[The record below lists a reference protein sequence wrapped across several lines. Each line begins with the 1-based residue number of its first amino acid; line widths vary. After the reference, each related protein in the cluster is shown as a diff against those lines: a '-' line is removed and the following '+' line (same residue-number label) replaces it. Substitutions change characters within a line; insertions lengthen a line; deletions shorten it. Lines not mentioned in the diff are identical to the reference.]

1 MDLVA
6 VFVSQSPDAQGRRGA
21 HYAEFSEPRGLQAA
35 EWTSDDGEIESRERH
50 ACEAWGKSD
59 YFVMKRV
66 LFFLLAIGLCV
77 GSVQADEM
85 VRQLQTRLKE
95 GGYYRGDATGVYDE
109 ETAVAV
115 ARYQI
120 RNGLPISAEPD
131 AATLHALGLKPQGI
145 MKAQEPAPVAGAWR
159 RLRNGD
165 MQFVEDATEEKI
177 SSEAAAAATDGLS
190 RQPGR
195 TQSAP
200 PAPTEPV
207 DSRRASDFH
216 DKERLRE
223 YVGAFILAGLDP
235 QIGAELEF
243 FADRV
248 NYFGEQNMS
257 REKIRADLVRYA
269 RRWPERRFWLAGDI
283 QVASQPDGK
292 VQVNFPLRYDLRNG
306 SKSASGKVI
315 KTLVLRKT
323 DGNDLEIVDVRERT
337 EG

>member
-1 MDLVA
+1 
-6 VFVSQSPDAQGRRGA
+6 
-21 HYAEFSEPRGLQAA
+21 
-35 EWTSDDGEIESRERH
+35 
-50 ACEAWGKSD
+50 
-59 YFVMKRV
+59 MKRV
-66 LFFLLAIGLCV
+66 LFFLLAIGLSV

-120 RNGLPISAEPD
+120 RNGLPISAEMDP
-131 AATLHALGLKPQGI
+131 AILHALGLKPQEI
-145 MKAQEPAPVAGAWR
+145 KKADEPAPVVGAWR

-165 MQFVEDATEEKI
+165 MQFVQDATEKKI
-177 SSEAAAAATDGLS
+177 SSEAAATDDRS
-190 RQPGR
+190 RQSDR

-200 PAPTEPV
+200 PVPTESV
-207 DSRRASDFH
+207 DSRRASDFR

-248 NYFGEQNMS
+248 NYFGERNMS

-283 QVASQPDGK
+283 KVASQPDGK
-292 VQVNFPLRYDLRNG
+292 VQVTFPLRYELRNG

-315 KTLVLRKT
+315 KTLQLRKT